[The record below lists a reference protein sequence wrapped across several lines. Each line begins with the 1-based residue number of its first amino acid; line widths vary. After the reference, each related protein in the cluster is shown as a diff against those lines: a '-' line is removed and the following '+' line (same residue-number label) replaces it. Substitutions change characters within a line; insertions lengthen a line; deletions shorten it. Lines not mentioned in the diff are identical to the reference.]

1 VKNLNAYAWAH
12 PGGSA
17 LVPEDNR
24 GRHQSRPN
32 RLPALVV
39 AQIDKHIASFPR
51 ESSHYSLNTN
61 KKCLR
66 SELGS
71 VRKMHLLSLELYEPA
86 LLPRSDGEDAGAT
99 KPQVTYEFYNER
111 FKTFDLAVPTLYWTS
126 IAQYC
131 THVSTVST
139 VSTVGVVRQT
149 GR

>member
-61 KKCLR
+61 KKFLR

-71 VRKMHLLSLELYEPA
+71 VRKMHSLYLEMYEPD
-86 LLPRSDGEDAGAT
+86 LPRKGDGEDAGAT

-111 FKTFDLAVPTLYWTS
+111 FKTFDLAVPTLYWTP